1 MKALKFTLFASLFL
15 FFFQQNLLIAQ
26 EKVDV
31 LILNSGEI
39 KEGKVTGIT
48 DTIIKFRYVGEGFDY
63 EIQKSDVTQI
73 KFSSGR
79 VENFGSN
86 LSKIPTDGS
95 HSGSHPDRHNKIAVL
110 PFAIITNDPG
120 LTVEELRNF
129 TQNQAA
135 NTVRN
140 EYNSL
145 TLQDPLTTNAILAKQ
160 GINQDNIDSYTPAEL
175 AELLGVEFVIFGA
188 VKVTTKGSV
197 SSTYG
202 SSNYNQKSSSSSRKA
217 TIFSSSSSSTT
228 IEYDTMVD
236 LRMFNDRGDNLY
248 SNSRHSFGTGT
259 DAYKGS
265 VDYMLRRT
273 PFGSKYG
280 KK

>member
-1 MKALKFTLFASLFL
+1 MKTLKFTLFASLFL
-15 FFFQQNLLIAQ
+15 FFLHQNPLLAQ

-31 LILNSGEI
+31 LILNSGET

-48 DTIIKFRYVGEGFDY
+48 DILIKFRYLGEDFDY
-63 EIQKSDVTQI
+63 EIQKSDVAQI
-73 KFSSGR
+73 KFASGR
-79 VENFGSN
+79 VENFGN
-86 LSKIPTDGS
+86 DPSKLPTDGS
-95 HSGSHPDRHNKIAVL
+95 HAGSHPDRHNKIAVL
-110 PFAIITNDPG
+110 PFAIITNDAG
-120 LTVEELRNF
+120 LTVDELRNF

-140 EYNSL
+140 EYNTL

-160 GINQDNIDSYTPAEL
+160 GINQENMDSFTPAEL

-202 SSNYNQKSSSSSRKA
+202 SSTYSQKSGSSSKKGN
-217 TIFSSSSSSTT
+217 IFSSSSSTTT

>member
-1 MKALKFTLFASLFL
+1 MKALKLTLLSTFFFLFL
-15 FFFQQNLLIAQ
+15 IQSPLIAQ
-26 EKVDV
+26 DKVDV
-31 LILNSGEI
+31 LILNNGET

-48 DTIIKFRYVGEGFDY
+48 DSIIKFRYVGEDFDY
-63 EIQKSDVTQI
+63 EIQKSDVAQI
-73 KFSSGR
+73 KFASGR
-79 VENFGSN
+79 IESFGSN
-86 LSKIPTDGS
+86 PSKVPTDGS
-95 HSGSHPDRHNKIAVL
+95 HAGSHPDRHNKIAVL
-110 PFAIITNDPG
+110 PFAIITNDAG
-120 LTVEELRNF
+120 LTVDELRNF

-140 EYNSL
+140 EYKTL
-145 TLQDPLTTNAILAKQ
+145 TLQDPLTTNAILAKA
-160 GINQDNIDSYTPAEL
+160 GINQDNMDSYTPAEL
-175 AELLGVEFVIFGA
+175 AELLEVEFVIFGA
-188 VKVTTKGSV
+188 VKVTTKGAV

-202 SSNYNQKSSSSSRKA
+202 SSSYNQKSNSSSKKG
-217 TIFSSSSSSTT
+217 TIFSSSSSTTT

-248 SNSRHSFGTGT
+248 SNSRHAFGTGT
-259 DAYKGS
+259 EAYKGS